1 MNKKRREEFQKKE
14 EEQSQSGWEII
25 GVEEAGKATVEFL
38 TGVVRD
44 RTLIQG

>member
-1 MNKKRREEFQKKE
+1 MNKKRRGGGEKKE
-14 EEQSQSGWEII
+14 EEQSQLGWEII
-25 GVEEAGKATVEFL
+25 GVEEAGQATVEFL